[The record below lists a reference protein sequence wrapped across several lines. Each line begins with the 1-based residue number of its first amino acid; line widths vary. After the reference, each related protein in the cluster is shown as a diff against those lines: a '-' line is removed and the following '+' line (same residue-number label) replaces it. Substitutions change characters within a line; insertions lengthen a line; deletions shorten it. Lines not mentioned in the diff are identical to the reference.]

1 MAQNTTQ
8 EPQLSHMAIEENIP
22 LADKNWFGTGGPARF
37 FCEPRTA
44 LEFQEALT
52 FARNNNLKIFMLG
65 QGANILISDAGFDG
79 LVIRP
84 RLTGIEIV
92 EPTQT
97 DSQPSNTEIF
107 VQAGAGASLPATIEY
122 CLNNNIVGL
131 EEFSGIPGSIGGSVY
146 INVHYFQFLI
156 AQFLHE
162 AQVIDKKTGELLTV
176 SPEWFEFGY
185 NKSRLQTGNYY
196 LATATFKLKSCTDLE
211 AAFARGRSVEII
223 RHRANRYPAKG
234 TCGSFFRNFHD
245 HEVTLESN
253 GKKMIYVAY
262 YLDKIGVKGALRHGN
277 AIVSYQH
284 ANMLVNMGGATTQ
297 DLIEVACS
305 MQQQIFDRFG
315 IMPRPECLLIGFDT
329 YPLLDGAL
337 LNQPEK

>member
-1 MAQNTTQ
+1 MTQNITQ
-8 EPQLSHMAIEENIP
+8 EHTSTQLSPTMAIVEYVP

-52 FARNNNLKIFMLG
+52 FARNNNLKIFVLG
-65 QGANILISDAGFDG
+65 DGANILISDAGFDG

-84 RLTGIEIV
+84 RLTSIEITARTPEEV
-92 EPTQT
+92 
-97 DSQPSNTEIF
+97 F

-122 CLNNNIVGL
+122 CLSNNILGL

-146 INVHYFQFLI
+146 INVHYYEFLL
-156 AQFLHE
+156 AQFLAH
-162 AQVIDKKTGELLTV
+162 AQVLGKKSGELLTV

-253 GKKMIYVAY
+253 NKKMIYVAY

-297 DLIEVACS
+297 DLIDVARS
-305 MQQQIFDRFG
+305 MQQRVFDAFG
-315 IMPRPECLLIGFDT
+315 IMPRPECLLIGFPE
-329 YPLLDGAL
+329 YPLLD
-337 LNQPEK
+337 N